1 MEPNLSQALHLLNGE
16 TVQRKIIDGG
26 VIKRLVEQKLTPQQI
41 VEELYLRC
49 LSRRPTGEEAARLNA
64 VVSAPGADAQAALQ
78 DVFWALLNSK
88 EFVFSH

>member
-16 TVQRKIIDGG
+16 TVYRKIIDGG
-26 VIKRLVEQKLTPQQI
+26 VIKRLTDQKLTPQQI

-49 LSRRPTGEEAARLNA
+49 LSRGPTGDEAARLNA
-64 VVSAPGADAQAALQ
+64 IVSAPGTDVQAALG

-88 EFVFSH
+88 EFVFTH